1 MTAELPPDEDNSEV
15 LEKLDA
21 LLRKHQSPPPPP
33 PKPAA
38 PPPATLLAPTPP
50 ETPPTPDLD
59 DIPVLTEIIGDFP
72 PSQAP
77 ATQNSQE
84 DTLRALEERLLRELD
99 TRIAPELSLAF
110 QEAMDKLLM
119 DAKLQISAAVREH
132 LNKAAPPVRD
142 RAPD

>member
-1 MTAELPPDEDNSEV
+1 MTADLPPEEDNSEV

-50 ETPPTPDLD
+50 ETPPTPDFD
-59 DIPVLTEIIGDFP
+59 DIPVLTEIIGDIP
-72 PSQAP
+72 PSQTSAP
-77 ATQNSQE
+77 PNSPE
-84 DTLRALEERLLRELD
+84 DTIRSLEERLHRELD

-119 DAKLQISAAVREH
+119 DAKLQISATVRDH
-132 LNKAAPPVRD
+132 LSKAAPPTRNHD
-142 RAPD
+142 

>member
-1 MTAELPPDEDNSEV
+1 MTANLPPDEDNSEV

-38 PPPATLLAPTPP
+38 PPPPTLLAPTPP
-50 ETPPTPDLD
+50 EAPPTADFD
-59 DIPVLTEIIGDFP
+59 DIPVLTEIIGDIP
-72 PSQAP
+72 PPP
-77 ATQNSQE
+77 ALAAQNSQE
-84 DTLRALEERLLRELD
+84 DTLRALEERLHRELD

-132 LNKAAPPVRD
+132 LNKAPPPARD
-142 RAPD
+142 